1 MIQSHDTTKNSSNN
15 KKKYIETILRS
26 ITISFSH
33 NLYTKEGLLWFLL
46 KIICNFIIFEGRVKC
61 NKSLMGNYDK

>member
-15 KKKYIETILRS
+15 NKKNIETILRS

-33 NLYTKEGLLWFLL
+33 NLYAKEGPFMILIKNNL
-46 KIICNFIIFEGRVKC
+46 
-61 NKSLMGNYDK
+61 